1 MVYCPKCGTEVSEEM
16 AFCPK
21 CGAPLK
27 VEKPAAVTAPT
38 PAPQRREKAEKQEKH
53 EKHEKEEPEKGEKHE
68 KREFGFVGWLVGGL
82 FLILIGVIAYIQVT
96 SLLQREIAG
105 ALLLIIIG
113 VVIII
118 VALYLW
124 TTAAKRHPKP

>member
-1 MVYCPKCGTEVSEEM
+1 MVYCPKCGAEVSEEM
-16 AFCPK
+16 SFCPK

-27 VEKPAAVTAPT
+27 VEKPTVAAPT
-38 PAPQRREKAEKQEKH
+38 PAPERREKEEKQEKH
-53 EKHEKEEPEKGEKHE
+53 EKHEKEEPEKREKHE

-82 FLILIGVIAYIQVT
+82 FLILIGVIVYIQVT
-96 SLLQREIAG
+96 GLLQREIAG